1 MPKPKKDPKQKP
13 QATSTPT
20 PAAAAA
26 TATPNWPPL
35 RPLVPPA
42 DLTLTPLLDD
52 QIYLI
57 PNFLTATLCKSYVSF
72 LASLPLSTT
81 PGRPKKDEAVRVNDR
96 FQIEDASFA
105 ERLWETTALKELVM
119 DARSDGDEGGYGDD
133 DRGDEGSEKALRL
146 WGGKPLGLNSN
157 IRVYR
162 YSPGQF
168 FAQHCMF
175 PPLLTLYDSH
185 IRI

>member
-1 MPKPKKDPKQKP
+1 MAKPKKEPKQKP
-13 QATSTPT
+13 NTAPT
-20 PAAAAA
+20 TN
-26 TATPNWPPL
+26 TAPKPTTPNWPPL
-35 RPLVPPA
+35 RPLVPAA

-57 PNFLTATLCKSYVSF
+57 PNFLTSTLCKTYVSF

-96 FQIEDASFA
+96 FQIEDAVFA
-105 ERLWETTALKELVM
+105 ETLWETTALKELVM
-119 DARSDGDEGGYGDD
+119 EARIDGGDEDTGNANAK
-133 DRGDEGSEKALRL
+133 ETALRL
-146 WGGKPLGLNSN
+146 WGGRPLGLNSN

-168 FAQHCMF
+168 FAQHCMS
-175 PPLLTLYDSH
+175 PCACAGANA
-185 IRI
+185 RA

>member
-1 MPKPKKDPKQKP
+1 MPKPKKEPKTK
-13 QATSTPT
+13 TNNTT
-20 PAAAAA
+20 ITAA
-26 TATPNWPPL
+26 TNTSSTKPPDWPPL
-35 RPLVPPA
+35 RPLIPPA

-57 PNFLTATLCKSYVSF
+57 PNFLTATLCKTYVSF

-96 FQIEDASFA
+96 FQIEDATFA
-105 ERLWETTALKELVM
+105 EMLWETTALKELVM
-119 DARSDGDEGGYGDD
+119 DGRIDDGGEDGDGCVSKE
-133 DRGDEGSEKALRL
+133 EILRL
-146 WGGKPLGLNSN
+146 WGGQPLGLNSN

-162 YSPGQF
+162 YSNGQF

-175 PPLLTLYDSH
+175 PPIYTYKY
-185 IRI
+185 RC